1 MTNIIMIKLLIMDVD
16 GTLTN
21 GQINIGQ
28 NGEVFKSFYCRDG
41 LAIIKAAKA
50 GIQPVIL
57 TSRISN
63 IVKERAKELGIDIVL
78 QGAQNEKKKILISY
92 LKELEVEC
100 KDIAY
105 IGDDINDLECMKICG
120 IVGCPADA
128 VDEVKAISDFIS
140 IKNGGYGA
148 VREFIDW
155 IMKLPKEDDL

>member
-1 MTNIIMIKLLIMDVD
+1 MIKLLVMDVD

-92 LKELEVEC
+92 LKELEVEY
-100 KDIAY
+100 KNIAY
-105 IGDDINDLECMKICG
+105 IGDDINDLECMKLCG

-155 IMKLPKEDDL
+155 IMKLPKKDDL